1 MTANTSEENMDL
13 SMAIFYGSTTGN
25 TEGAANRMKELLGD
39 CISQVHDVYKAKPE
53 DVMKYDILLFG
64 VSTWNVGEMQA
75 DWDDFLPKLEGLDL
89 TGKKVA
95 FFGMGDAVGYPDNY
109 LDAMGELWETI
120 QKLGS
125 PELIGV
131 WPIEGYEFDESR
143 GLFDDNHFI
152 GLGLDDDN
160 QWEMTEDRI
169 QQWLAQVV
177 QEAGIVESA

>member
-1 MTANTSEENMDL
+1 MDI

-25 TEGAANRMKELLGD
+25 TEGAANKMKELLGD
-39 CISQVHDVYKAKPE
+39 CVADVVDVYKANPQDLLKH
-53 DVMKYDILLFG
+53 DLLLFG
-64 VSTWNVGEMQA
+64 VSTWNVGEMQD
-75 DWDDFLPKLEGLDL
+75 DWASFLPKLEGLDL

-109 LDAMGELWETI
+109 LDAMGELWQTI
-120 QKLGS
+120 RRLGS

-131 WPIEGYEFDESR
+131 WSNAGYEFDDSQA
-143 GLFDDNHFI
+143 LYDDTHFI

-160 QWEMTEDRI
+160 QWDLTDERI
-169 QQWLAQVV
+169 EQWLAQVV

>member
-1 MTANTSEENMDL
+1 MDI

-25 TEGAANRMKELLGD
+25 TEGAAKRMKELLGD
-39 CISQVHDVYKAKPE
+39 CIADVIDVYKANPE
-53 DVMKYDILLFG
+53 DLLKHDILLMG

-75 DWDDFLPKLEGLDL
+75 DWEGLLPKLSGFDL

-125 PELIGV
+125 PELIGI
-131 WPIEGYEFDESR
+131 WPTEGYEFDESR
-143 GLFDDNHFI
+143 GLYDDTHFI

-160 QWEMTEDRI
+160 QWELTEERI
-169 QQWLAQVV
+169 QAWLAQVV